1 VIAALVAGVVVAGGL
16 VVTTELSSGVAWV
29 VGFGL
34 ITFLTYGYDK
44 LRAIRHRT
52 RVPNQALQLLPV
64 LGGAAGGWAGMLV
77 WRHKINH
84 ASFWIAQIVGT
95 AAIVAAFWLL

>member
-1 VIAALVAGVVVAGGL
+1 VSFALIAGVLVALGL
-16 VVTTELSSGVAWV
+16 VATTGLAAGVAYV

-44 LRAIRHRT
+44 LRAIRHGR
-52 RVPNQALQLLPV
+52 RVPNPALQLLSV

-84 ASFWIAQIVGT
+84 ASFWIAQIAGT
-95 AAIVAAFWLL
+95 AVIVAAFWL